1 MEVAALRSL
10 KRKPDSDGNNAV
22 EAKSLDSKRLK
33 KGSRANYSKAGFVG
47 IDNGEGMVFFE
58 VAVLAF
64 MLVQIFHY
72 DQRRAVK
79 MCWAYGLDK
88 RAQSMLRAK
97 SCRTPKA
104 PGHGSKGEFHDF
116 PRGYSFSVE
125 DKYAEY
131 KRLFDNLPRNKQQ
144 DFR

>member
-1 MEVAALRSL
+1 M
-10 KRKPDSDGNNAV
+10 
-22 EAKSLDSKRLK
+22 
-33 KGSRANYSKAGFVG
+33 
-47 IDNGEGMVFFE
+47 DNGEGLVFYE

-72 DQRRAVK
+72 DRRRAVK
-79 MCWAYGLDK
+79 MCFAYGLDK
-88 RAQSMLRAK
+88 RPQSMLRAQ
-97 SCRTPKA
+97 SCRTAKA

-131 KRLFDNLPRNKQQ
+131 KQQFDNMTRNQQQ